1 MSSAT
6 ELQEDTIKNEVDI
19 LALVITRMNSSDKR
33 ATIRE
38 MFNYIK
44 TTQVFKPLFLF
55 GHDPQIEE
63 NLSEILEESQKYKDL
78 IVPNVEDNYH
88 TVALKLL
95 SAFHWIGSLGSTRLK
110 WIIKMDDDV
119 YINVTKF
126 DEYFQNQNLSQKDF
140 HCYET
145 YTEPVRNPNR

>member
-1 MSSAT
+1 MSCAT
-6 ELQEDTIKNEVDI
+6 ENEDDTIRNEVDI
-19 LALVITRMNSSDKR
+19 IPLIITRWNSSDKR

-38 MFNYIK
+38 MFNSIK

-55 GHDPQIEE
+55 GHDQIPVE
-63 NLSEILEESQKYKDL
+63 NLSEIMNESQNYKDF

-95 SAFHWIGSLGSTRLK
+95 SAFYWIGSLGSTRLK
-110 WIIKMDDDV
+110 WIIKMDDDI

-126 DEYFQNQNLSQKDF
+126 DEYFVSQNLDQEKF